1 MHVRQCPSGQRDQRA
16 RGCRAGLALLTVL
29 ALALMG
35 CQSQIKDDD
44 PGPDPSTLET
54 VEPTSN
60 VDTRARDEVLDL
72 RFSPSHLLANSGSAP
87 LRVRRATW
95 GDGRIV
101 QSRTP
106 HGPAVRLPAFRSTDP
121 GFATIRV
128 DNIGEPDRMRPDDGD
143 FAFGA
148 SFSLDRISDGSAAD
162 NGDNLIQRGVFES
175 PSQYKIQLDQRRVSC
190 LVRGLDGSVVVEGAH
205 PVRPERWYRV
215 ECVRRGESIVLKI
228 AAIDKDGRGLRSI
241 TRQRGPIGAVTMSLD
256 TPLSIGGKLAG
267 DGTLQPTS
275 TDQFNGAVA
284 RVFLRVPTVGD

>member
-1 MHVRQCPSGQRDQRA
+1 VRVRQCPPGQRDQRA
-16 RGCRAGLALLTVL
+16 RGCRAGVALLTVQ
-29 ALALMG
+29 ALAFMG
-35 CQSQIKDDD
+35 CQRQIEDDD
-44 PGPDPSTLET
+44 PAPDPSPVET

-60 VDTRARDEVLDL
+60 LDPRARDDTLHL
-72 RFSPSHLLANSGSAP
+72 RFSPGHLLANSGSAP

-95 GDGRIV
+95 GGGRIR
-101 QSRTP
+101 QARAP

-128 DNIGEPDRMRPDDGD
+128 DNLGAPDRMRPDDGD

-162 NGDNLIQRGVFES
+162 NGDNLIQRGLFES
-175 PSQYKIQLDQRRVSC
+175 PSQYKIQLDKRRVSC
-190 LVRGLDGSVVVEGAH
+190 LVRGLDGGVVVEGAR

-215 ECVRRGESIVLKI
+215 KCVRRGEGIVLKI
-228 AAIDKDGRGLRSI
+228 AAIDKDGRGRRSI
-241 TRQRGPIGAVTMSLD
+241 TRQRGPIGAVTMPLD

-267 DGTLQPTS
+267 DGTLRPTS

-284 RVFLRVPTVGD
+284 RVFLRVPTPED